1 MTAGQSGRT
10 LNRAL
15 WLLAA
20 ALAIFSA
27 LIVNGRPLFY
37 FDTMGYYEQGITGL
51 RGLGLLPAP
60 EALSGA
66 GAGAADASPHTVDG
80 SRSPFYSLLAGLLA
94 AVGAFDLLIVFN
106 VGVLVAAIWLV
117 ASILRRLY
125 APTLDPVA
133 LTALAIIAGSLG
145 SLPFYAAYLMPDL
158 LAPVLLISVAAIT
171 AFGREMRPG
180 ELVAAFVLASIA
192 IVSHLSHYG
201 IAAAMVPAVAL
212 VAFLAGRRR
221 WWLAPLILLAVVA
234 VGYGQQQAFR
244 LVAARTVKSDVVIQP
259 YITARLIQ
267 DGPGYDW
274 LEAHCPDTT
283 VVTCKLW
290 DALHISDDPYR
301 LTASHIVFETS
312 KRLGSYRLMTP
323 EDQKAVSDAQ
333 VGFFKDVL
341 KDMPFAVA
349 GAFIAN
355 TFKQSAMVSVDMTI
369 PTEQIERRNRVV
381 TATLTGPLL
390 RGRLAGDRRWID
402 TSVRLHRIYYAA
414 TLLLSVVLLLGP
426 GLPKGLRVFG
436 VMILLGVLANAFVCG
451 GISQPANRYGARV
464 VWLVPMLAAMLLYW
478 SARPPAARE
487 RVS

>member
-1 MTAGQSGRT
+1 MR
-10 LNRAL
+10 RAL

-20 ALAIFSA
+20 TLGLFSV

-37 FDTMGYYEQGITGL
+37 FDTMGYYEQGVVAL
-51 RGLGLLPAP
+51 RSLGLLPAP
-60 EALSGA
+60 EALAGGGGGA
-66 GAGAADASPHTVDG
+66 TPHTVDG

-94 AVGAFDLLIVFN
+94 AVSAFDLLILFN
-106 VGVLVAAIWLV
+106 VGVLVAAIALV
-117 ASILRRLY
+117 ARIVRRLY
-125 APTLDPVA
+125 APALDPVA
-133 LTALAIIAGSLG
+133 FAALAIIAGSFG

-158 LAPVLLISVAAIT
+158 LAPVLLITVAAIT
-171 AFGREMRPG
+171 AFGRDMRPA
-180 ELVAAFVLASIA
+180 ELFAAFLLASIA

-212 VAFLAGRRR
+212 VAVLAGRRR
-221 WWLAPLILLAVVA
+221 WWLPPLILLAVVA

-244 LVAARTVKSDVVIQP
+244 LIAAKTVKSDVVIQP

-274 LEAHCPDTT
+274 LEANCPDTAI
-283 VVTCKLW
+283 VTCKLW

-349 GAFIAN
+349 GAFIVN

-381 TATLTGPLL
+381 TETLTGPLV

-414 TLLLSVVLLLGP
+414 ALLLSVVLLLGP

-487 RVS
+487 KL